1 MYTGE
6 QFSMRTD
13 DVIRQNMGDAS
24 DETQRAEKGVH
35 HSALSFQ
42 LSGR

>member
-6 QFSMRTD
+6 QFSVRTD
-13 DVIRQNMGDAS
+13 VVIRQNMGNAS
-24 DETQRAEKGVH
+24 GETQRAENGAH